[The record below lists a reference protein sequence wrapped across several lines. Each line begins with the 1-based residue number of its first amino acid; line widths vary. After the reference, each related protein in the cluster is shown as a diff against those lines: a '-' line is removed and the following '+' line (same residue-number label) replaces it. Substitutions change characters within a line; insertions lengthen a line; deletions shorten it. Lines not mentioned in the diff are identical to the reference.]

1 MLVRILVIL
10 SIFFAAH
17 LVTGPCQ
24 EAQAQGSS
32 TTNCRYILVCDPS
45 GYPCWYE
52 WRCQ

>member
-1 MLVRILVIL
+1 MIARILVIL
-10 SIFFAAH
+10 AVFFA
-17 LVTGPCQ
+17 LNLYSFTCQ

-32 TTNCRYILVCDPS
+32 TTQCRYILVCDPS